1 MTNPPRGSDE
11 PGEVPGVPSTPPPPF
26 HGPPQYGPPQ
36 YWAHG
41 QPALPKKSRVGL
53 VVAVTA
59 GVLVL
64 LAVAVVLTLGLSST
78 VLDRN
83 AVEADV
89 AAQFEE
95 REGVAVD
102 LSCAQEM
109 KVASGASYE
118 CTGTTAD
125 GEDVTLRIAIADEDT
140 AAYTWTE
147 P

>member
-11 PGEVPGVPSTPPPPF
+11 PGEGPGAPSTPPPPF
-26 HGPPQYGPPQ
+26 SAPSRYGPPQ
-36 YWAHG
+36 FWAYG
-41 QPALPKKSRVGL
+41 EPAPPKKSRVGL

>member
-11 PGEVPGVPSTPPPPF
+11 PGEGPGAPFPGPS
-26 HGPPQYGPPQ
+26 QYGPPQ
-36 YWAHG
+36 YWAYG
-41 QPALPKKSRVGL
+41 PPAPPKKSRVGL

-64 LAVAVVLTLGLSST
+64 LAGAVVLTLGLSST

-125 GEDVTLRIAIADEDT
+125 GEDVTLRITIADEDT